1 MSRQPVIDR
10 NAVLNAVEA
19 LVREQGVAGLTIGA
33 VARAAGIS
41 KGGVQSAFGTKA
53 QLVQAVFDRWTADY
67 DTSVATLVGHAPG
80 PIDAFAGHVETTRR
94 MDNAEADRAAGLMTA
109 MLSTPDIRTQVSAW
123 YRALLDRVDPHTP
136 EGRQARLAFLATEGA
151 FLLRSFGILQ
161 MTEAEWASMFEDI
174 GRLMSEG
181 REPKV
186 GDQKG
191 GGQKV
196 GEQNVGNQE
205 VANQKVANPEM
216 GKP

>member
-10 NAVLNAVEA
+10 NAVLNAVEV

-67 DTSVATLVGHAPG
+67 DTSVAALVGPAPG
-80 PIDAFAGHVETTRR
+80 PINAFAGHVETTRR
-94 MDNAEADRAAGLMTA
+94 MDGAEADRAAGLMTA
-109 MLSTPDIRTQVSAW
+109 MLSTPEIRTQVSAW
-123 YRALLDRVDPHTP
+123 YRSLLDRADPETP

-161 MTEAEWASMFEDI
+161 MSEAEWTSMFEDI
-174 GRLMSEG
+174 GRLMPQGED
-181 REPKV
+181 PKRV
-186 GDQKG
+186 APNAG
-191 GGQKV
+191 GT
-196 GEQNVGNQE
+196 
-205 VANQKVANPEM
+205 
-216 GKP
+216 